1 MVDGLVGDS
10 ALREPLDEEASQTLA
25 LMLEEL
31 RGAGLGWNHPYVQCR
46 MQAALY
52 SLRQNIPMPDNAC
65 ADEIP
70 TRDDVVW
77 LQDPSAVINF
87 APPNNDYADEVY
99 VPPMKK
105 GFAIEQQPYSIEQAV
120 FGQRDHRPILFDDIG
135 DGSNDDDADM
145 ESRIQDVKNRIELRK
160 MLAEYT
166 AGALKPPIYLKD
178 DIIDGDD
185 VNYADEPVPGDEN
198 ERYLL
203 STEKRQHKRPESD
216 VLESPLN
223 SLFRENKLPSRYPVA
238 IDAND
243 EFDRSNNDASS
254 VQYKSAKTNKVPSE
268 TGVYTEGGLV
278 LVPDASNAKQCK
290 FFATLYPCNT
300 WFNFV
305 AISFADNRESEARN
319 LLANIMGFTRHERL
333 DVKKPGPPATP
344 PIADLKTNE
353 VPNLAQK
360 PNKTLETIAQ
370 PDTRIE
376 RLQKIK
382 KVFHFDEDHAPHSV
396 DTEYAHVYVKTS

>member
-1 MVDGLVGDS
+1 MVDGLVGDD
-10 ALREPLDEEASQTLA
+10 ALREPLSEEASQTLA

-52 SLRQNIPMPDNAC
+52 SLRQDIPMPDNVC
-65 ADEIP
+65 ANEIP

-77 LQDPSAVINF
+77 FQDPSAVINF

-105 GFAIEQQPYSIEQAV
+105 GFAIEQPYTIDQAV
-120 FGQRDHRPILFDDIG
+120 FGQRDRPVFDIEDA
-135 DGSNDDDADM
+135 NDNDADL

-185 VNYADEPVPGDEN
+185 VYYSDEPAPADERN
-198 ERYLL
+198 RYQL
-203 STEKRQHKRPESD
+203 STEKRQQNRPELD

-223 SLFRENKLPSRYPVA
+223 SLFRENKLPPKYPVA
-238 IDAND
+238 ISADD
-243 EFDRSNNDASS
+243 EFDRGNNDPSA
-254 VQYKSAKTNKVPSE
+254 VQYKSNKANKIPPE
-268 TGVYTEGGLV
+268 AGVYTEGGLV
-278 LVPDASNAKQCK
+278 LVPDAHNVKECK
-290 FFATLYPCNT
+290 LSATMHESFIQFRNYL
-300 WFNFV
+300 FV
-305 AISFADNRESEARN
+305 DDREAEARH
-319 LLANIMGFTRHERL
+319 LLANMLGFTRHERL
-333 DVKKPGPPATP
+333 DVKKPGPPAAP
-344 PIADLKTNE
+344 PITDIKTNE
-353 VPNLAQK
+353 VPNSVVK
-360 PNKTLETIAQ
+360 PNKTTETIVE
-370 PDTRIE
+370 PDTRSE

-382 KVFHFDEDHAPHSV
+382 KVFHFDDDHAPHSV
-396 DTEYAHVYVKTS
+396 DTEYAHVYLKTS